1 MQTLITHRKGNQ
13 QPAEKVDIQS
23 RMDSVAENAKP
34 RLIVDATG
42 STASVELIEWRGTV
56 KEGETGRYTVDGS
69 RISFSV
75 RDVNRPFT
83 LLHENR
89 VEFNSDSYNFG
100 ADKVVPLLDRVMDK
114 RLKQIEVTPEV
125 AEEEDDDFTID

>member
-1 MQTLITHRKGNQ
+1 
-13 QPAEKVDIQS
+13 
-23 RMDSVAENAKP
+23 MDSVVENAKP

-69 RISFSV
+69 RIAFSV

-100 ADKVVPLLDRVMDK
+100 AEKVGPLLNRIMDK
-114 RLKQIEVTPEV
+114 RLKQLEADSEGN
-125 AEEEDDDFTID
+125 AEDEDDFTID

>member
-1 MQTLITHRKGNQ
+1 M
-13 QPAEKVDIQS
+13 
-23 RMDSVAENAKP
+23 
-34 RLIVDATG
+34 IVDATG

-100 ADKVVPLLDRVMDK
+100 SDKVVPLLDRVMDK
-114 RLKQIEVTPEV
+114 RMKQLDADPEPT
-125 AEEEDDDFTID
+125 AEEDGFTID